1 MEYQVRREIEIQSH
15 LNHQNILRLF
25 GYFYDENRIYLILEY
40 APGGEVYKSLK
51 KVGIF
56 PEHTAANYI
65 SQLALALVHVHKK
78 KIIHRDIKPE
88 NLLIGADGQI
98 RLSDFGWG
106 VVSPTNRRT
115 TVCGTLDYLPPEIVA
130 QEGHG
135 VAADVWCLGVL
146 CYEFLFGKPP
156 FEAPDTESTY
166 KMIEKV
172 ALKFPAEPQVS
183 DEAKNLIKDLLKR
196 RPSER
201 MPLAN
206 VPKHAWIRRHVK
218 MIKRPSA

>member
-1 MEYQVRREIEIQSH
+1 MQLPRESH
-15 LNHQNILRLF
+15 LTASSQSTNRPFDFLR
-25 GYFYDENRIYLILEY
+25 
-40 APGGEVYKSLK
+40 
-51 KVGIF
+51 
-56 PEHTAANYI
+56 
-65 SQLALALVHVHKK
+65 QC
-78 KIIHRDIKPE
+78 RDIKPE

-106 VVSPTNRRT
+106 VVSPSNRRT

-172 ALKFPAEPQVS
+172 ALKFPSSPPVC
-183 DEAKNLIKDLLKR
+183 
-196 RPSER
+196 
-201 MPLAN
+201 PLASWTWCGTN
-206 VPKHAWIRRHVK
+206 NSLGIAMMEGMRTHQ
-218 MIKRPSA
+218 S

>member
-1 MEYQVRREIEIQSH
+1 MLAQTLLTVPNQS
-15 LNHQNILRLF
+15 
-25 GYFYDENRIYLILEY
+25 DK
-40 APGGEVYKSLK
+40 APRC
-51 KVGIF
+51 
-56 PEHTAANYI
+56 
-65 SQLALALVHVHKK
+65 
-78 KIIHRDIKPE
+78 RDIKPE

-106 VVSPTNRRT
+106 VVSPSNRRT

-172 ALKFPAEPQVS
+172 ALKFPSEPQV
-183 DEAKNLIKDLLKR
+183 R
-196 RPSER
+196 Q
-201 MPLAN
+201 PLQPNRGA
-206 VPKHAWIRRHVK
+206 PLR
-218 MIKRPSA
+218 